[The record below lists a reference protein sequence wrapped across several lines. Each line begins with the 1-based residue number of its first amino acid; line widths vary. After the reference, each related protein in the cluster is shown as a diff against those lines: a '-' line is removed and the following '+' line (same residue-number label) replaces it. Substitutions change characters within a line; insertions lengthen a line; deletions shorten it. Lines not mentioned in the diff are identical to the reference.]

1 MITRENFKNLI
12 LSLGF
17 KENNNTFIKKY
28 KAFDYEMLVDFGKE
42 VLNYGDKVVVND
54 KTTSNFSHNEN
65 FVVFECV
72 NRLIDMGYRPEDIE
86 LEPKW
91 TLGHDEKG
99 GKADIVVYS
108 KDSKNKK
115 KILFIIECKTYG
127 REYDKEFKITLLD
140 GGQLFSYLQQ
150 EKSCEWLSLYSSDF
164 ENGNVIYKTDTIKV
178 FDDENIKKLAEK
190 DETILLYKNANNKQE
205 LFEVWDETYEK
216 RFVGDVIFNEDSV
229 AYDIGI
235 RPLKKK
241 DLKDFTENDNIVN
254 KFEEILRH
262 NNVSDKENA
271 FNRLIALF
279 IAKLADEIEKDDDDP
294 VDFQYKVGTDTFE
307 SLQDKL
313 QRLHRDGMKNFMNEE
328 IMYIE
333 DNYAENLVKQY
344 TGQRRINMINS
355 LKDTIRKLKFYTNN
369 DFAFKDVHNEELF
382 LQNGKVLLE
391 VVELFENYRII
402 SVSQS
407 NAQFL
412 GDMFEQL
419 LNQGFKQNE
428 GQFFTP
434 NQITRFVWESL
445 PLKKIMLSGDRL
457 HYPKVIDYACGAG
470 HFIIQGVLCIKDFLT
485 REEVKYNNI
494 HPDKYF
500 YGIEKDYRLARVSRV
515 SLYMNGCDEGNIIFG
530 DGLDNYKDKGIDNKK
545 FDILVANPPYSVKE
559 FKSHLKLYN
568 NKLELLDGNYITNQ
582 GSEIE
587 TCFVERINQL
597 LKPCGI
603 AAVILPSSLLNKDG
617 ISFNKARESIIYN
630 FKIRAIVEMGSKT
643 FGATGTN
650 TVIMFLEKYNE
661 PPKRISLVLDSIEQI
676 FEGNF
681 NEEFED
687 INIFKEYIKII
698 NVDSKIYKNFINKKL
713 SLNEIIGSDTEVVGA
728 KHREPADVGA
738 NFVSPSYK
746 YYANIYNELLNTAE
760 YKSKTT
766 TKQFQNLSNIEKN
779 KIKLDLFYKFA
790 FDIEKEKMTY
800 VALTYNNE
808 TLIVSSPIE
817 NDAQEKFLGYK
828 WSNRKGQEGIQ
839 IIKYGGELYYD
850 REKNPRDSDK
860 IFASDLIR
868 EMFEDDKN
876 RELESELL
884 QGKYHKMK
892 TCEMFDFNKVLFS
905 NSINTTKNIKRD
917 YGYEVIEYKLNNKN
931 DFSLQIGNRVLQ
943 NEIIENGQYPIY
955 SANVKEE
962 FGRTNKLNLNNFKVP
977 SILWGIDGDFMT
989 NIIDKNIPFYPTDH
1003 CGVLRVLTNEILPKY
1018 AMYALQREGEFQ
1030 KFSRTNRASIDRIKA
1045 LTFYIPNIDKQKE
1058 IVSAF
1063 DEIDEKILF
1072 NSQNISLINEEIT
1085 QYFNSLF
1092 IDKHYETI
1100 KLSNISY
1107 ITKGTTPTTLG
1118 FDFVESGIN
1127 FVKIENITDD
1137 YHFDNNFK
1145 KINEECNKALERSQ
1159 LKENDILFSIAGT
1172 LGKVATVN
1180 KNVLPANTNQAL
1192 SIIRL
1197 TDNSFLPIYLLYML
1211 ITDSISEQVKQM
1223 QKGSNRQNLSLD
1235 NIKNF
1240 DIINAPFEKQQ
1251 EFAQF
1256 ATKKEEEKKKLNV
1269 QKEKLLNEKETLI
1282 QKYFK

>member
-1 MITRENFKNLI
+1 MITRENLKNLI

-28 KAFDYEMLVDFGKE
+28 RVFDYEMSVDFDNE
-42 VLNYGDKVVVND
+42 VLNYGNKVAVND
-54 KTTSNFSHNEN
+54 KTTSNFSHDEN

-86 LEPKW
+86 LEPRW
-91 TLGHDEKG
+91 TLGHDAKG
-99 GKADIVVYS
+99 GKADVVVYS

-127 REYDKEFKITLLD
+127 REYDKEYKNTILD

-150 EKSCEWLSLYSSDF
+150 EKSCEWLSLYASDF
-164 ENGNVIYKTDTIKV
+164 ENDNVIYKTDTIKV
-178 FDDENIKKLAEK
+178 FDDNNILKLAEK
-190 DETILLYKNANNKQE
+190 DETILLYKNASNKEE

-216 RFVGDVIFNEDSV
+216 RFVGDTIFNEDSI

-279 IAKLADEIEKDDDDP
+279 IAKLADEIEKEDDDT

-307 SLQDKL
+307 TLQDRL
-313 QRLHRDGMKNFMNEE
+313 QRLHKDGMEKFMNEE
-328 IMYIE
+328 IMYID
-333 DNYAENLVKQY
+333 DNYAEELVKQY

-402 SVSQS
+402 NVSQA

-434 NQITRFVWESL
+434 NQITRFIWESL
-445 PLKKIMLSGDRL
+445 PLKRIMKSGERL
-457 HYPKVIDYACGAG
+457 HYPRVIDYACGAG
-470 HFIIQGVLCIKDFLT
+470 HFITQGVLSIKDFLT
-485 REEVKYNNI
+485 REDVNYKDL

-515 SLYMNGCDEGNIIFG
+515 SLYMNDCNEGNIIFG

-603 AAVILPSSLLNKDG
+603 AAVVLPSSLLNKDG
-617 ISFNKARESIIYN
+617 QSFSKARENIIYN
-630 FKIRAIVEMGSKT
+630 FKIRAIVELGSKT

-661 PPKRISLVLDSIEQI
+661 PPKRISLVNDSIEQI
-676 FEGNF
+676 FEDNL
-681 NEEFED
+681 NSEFED
-687 INIFKEYIKII
+687 INIFKEYVKII

-713 SLNEIIGSDTEVVGA
+713 TIDNFTLAETTNQTVGV
-728 KHREPADVGA
+728 ETTQQTIGA
-738 NFVSPSYK
+738 NSVRPSYM
-746 YYANIYNELLNTAE
+746 YFVNIYNELLNTAE
-760 YKSKTT
+760 YKNKINS
-766 TKQFQNLSNIEKN
+766 KQFQNLSDEEKN
-779 KIKLDLFYKFA
+779 KIILDLFYKFA
-790 FDIEKEKMTY
+790 FGIEKEKMTY
-800 VALTYNNE
+800 FALTYNNE

-876 RELESELL
+876 CELESELL

-917 YGYEVIEYKLNNKN
+917 YSYEVIEYKLNNKN

-962 FGRTNKLNLNNFKVP
+962 FGRTNKLNLDNFKVP

-1063 DEIDEKILF
+1063 DEIDEKISKLLLEE
-1072 NSQNISLINEEIT
+1072 NNIIQEIKNNIISLTQGINDFDQLNNLMVEVKNSNNKIPKDKILKQGNVPVVT
-1085 QYFNSLF
+1085 QEKDDLVNGFINTDNYIEDVPLILFGDHSCCFKYIDFNFVRGADGTQLIKTNDKINLKYLYYYLTTVKIQNSEKYERHFKYLKNEKIPIVS
-1092 IDKHYETI
+1092 IDKQNE
-1100 KLSNISY
+1100 
-1107 ITKGTTPTTLG
+1107 
-1118 FDFVESGIN
+1118 FFV
-1127 FVKIENITDD
+1127 
-1137 YHFDNNFK
+1137 
-1145 KINEECNKALERSQ
+1145 
-1159 LKENDILFSIAGT
+1159 
-1172 LGKVATVN
+1172 
-1180 KNVLPANTNQAL
+1180 
-1192 SIIRL
+1192 
-1197 TDNSFLPIYLLYML
+1197 
-1211 ITDSISEQVKQM
+1211 
-1223 QKGSNRQNLSLD
+1223 
-1235 NIKNF
+1235 
-1240 DIINAPFEKQQ
+1240 
-1251 EFAQF
+1251 F
-1256 ATKKEEEKKKLNV
+1256 ATKKEEERKNLNA